1 MQKQPP
7 NVLREML
14 KQASMPHIISLAGG
28 LPAPESFPTKIIQ
41 SLVTK
46 IIQNKGSQVLQYG
59 STEGSKELIEAISAY
74 KKTDFGEHI
83 EGSSIQITTGSQQA
97 LDLIGRAFI
106 NPGDYI
112 AVESPTYLGALQ
124 AFGAYSP
131 QYIALD
137 TDEEGPTTQSVLL
150 ALQKKVKFF
159 YLVSDFANPTGK
171 TISLK
176 RRKEIAA
183 LIQKHDGIII
193 EDSPYRELR
202 YEGKSITP
210 LFVFAPQNTL
220 YLGSFSKILAP
231 GLRIGYV
238 IGNPKLVRMLTIA
251 KQGVDLFTSGLDQA
265 IAAEYIN
272 SKAIIS
278 HIPRIISLYK
288 PKRDAMIITLKTYFP
303 KDTTWT
309 YPEGGMFVWATVK
322 STINTAHLLEKTLKK
337 NVAFVP
343 GKPFFP
349 NCVEKTV
356 GINTMRLNFTN
367 SSAENIQKA
376 IKVIGE
382 ELKKM

>member
-1 MQKQPP
+1 MQIDSKISNVMQKQPP

-28 LPAPESFPTKIIQ
+28 LPAPESFPTKIIK

-74 KKTDFGEHI
+74 KKTDFGKHI
-83 EGSSIQITTGSQQA
+83 ESSSIQITTGSQQA
-97 LDLIGRAFI
+97 LDLIGRSFI
-106 NPGDYI
+106 NPDDYI

-124 AFGAYSP
+124 AFGVYSP
-131 QYIALD
+131 RYFALD

-176 RRKEIAA
+176 RRKAIAV
-183 LIQKHDGIII
+183 LIRKHNGIII

-202 YEGKSITP
+202 YEDTSITP
-210 LFVFAPQNTL
+210 LFVFAPQHTL

-238 IGNPKLVRMLTIA
+238 IGDPQLVRFITTA
-251 KQGVDLFTSGLDQA
+251 KQGTDLCTSGLDQA
-265 IAAEYIN
+265 IATEYIK
-272 SKAIIS
+272 SKSIQT
-278 HIPRIISLYK
+278 HIPYIVSLYK
-288 PKRDAMIITLKTYFP
+288 PKRGAMLAALKAYFP
-303 KDTTWT
+303 KDATWT
-309 YPEGGMFVWATVK
+309 HPEGGMFVWATVK
-322 STINTAHLLEKTLKK
+322 YTIDTAHLLEKSLKK

-349 NCVEKTV
+349 SCVGKTV
-356 GINTMRLNFTN
+356 GINTMRLR
-367 SSAENIQKA
+367 
-376 IKVIGE
+376 
-382 ELKKM
+382 